1 MIMATDTEE
10 SKGEEVRSMR
20 FFLDGQD
27 LQNDICLTAYKYH
40 SMLDHINWLH
50 MQHFIVLCWKGNT

>member
-27 LQNDICLTAYKYH
+27 AYKYQN
-40 SMLDHINWLH
+40 MLDHINWLH